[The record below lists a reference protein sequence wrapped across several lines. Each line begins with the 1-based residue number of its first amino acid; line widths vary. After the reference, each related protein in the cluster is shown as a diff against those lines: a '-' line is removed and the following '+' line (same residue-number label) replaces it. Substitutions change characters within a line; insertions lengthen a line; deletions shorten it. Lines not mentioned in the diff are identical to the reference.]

1 MKKIGTYLAF
11 PLLVILILLL
21 YGFSLK
27 RNQQK
32 KVQKIEVQFE
42 GGENEFLTH
51 ESVNKLLIQNNE
63 EFKNQPKSVID
74 LHELEN
80 LISANP
86 YVEEAVV
93 FLTPR
98 GLLKTQIKQREPLA
112 RIITNN
118 ESYYIDKYGVKIPL
132 SSNHSARVPLVLGVN
147 SFKDVKEITQL
158 VNYFFEDDFLKKEI
172 VAMKKMPNDEYVF
185 NVRSGDYKINFGKCV
200 NIDKKIKKIKAFYN
214 KALLD
219 KTIHNYKTINVKYHN
234 QVVCTKQ
241 HQVGKAKSL
250 GVKRGVVNNIT
261 QTIQSIQQA
270 VDEAESVSGQKIEEV
285 VVGIAGQ
292 HIRSLHHSD
301 YITRTKSDEVIE
313 AKDINDLENQVHK
326 LVMLP
331 GEEIIHVLPQ
341 EFKVDSQADIKEPIG
356 MYGGRLEANF
366 HVVVGQV
373 SSIRNIGRCVKSAGL
388 SLSDI
393 TLEPLASA
401 SAVLSREE
409 KEAGVALIDIGGG
422 TTDLAIFKDG
432 IIRHT
437 AVIPFGGNVITE
449 DIKEGCSIIEKQA
462 ELLKVKFGS
471 AWPGENKETEIV
483 SIPGEHVYLEI
494 KNYGHETQKGKLIAG
509 IVLTGGG
516 SQLKH
521 LRQLVEYITGMD
533 ARIGFPNENLAGE
546 SDDNLSSPSYATAVG
561 LLMEGLSKPE
571 IERVVEEKVVTEAS
585 FQPIESVEKE
595 SIVIED
601 KQVEPKR
608 RAKSFFDKFTERF
621 KEFLDNA
628 E

>member
-1 MKKIGTYLAF
+1 MENNKIAVGLDIGTT
-11 PLLVILILLL
+11 
-21 YGFSLK
+21 K
-27 RNQQK
+27 
-32 KVQKIEVQFE
+32 
-42 GGENEFLTH
+42 
-51 ESVNKLLIQNNE
+51 
-63 EFKNQPKSVID
+63 
-74 LHELEN
+74 
-80 LISANP
+80 
-86 YVEEAVV
+86 
-93 FLTPR
+93 
-98 GLLKTQIKQREPLA
+98 
-112 RIITNN
+112 
-118 ESYYIDKYGVKIPL
+118 
-132 SSNHSARVPLVLGVN
+132 
-147 SFKDVKEITQL
+147 
-158 VNYFFEDDFLKKEI
+158 I
-172 VAMKKMPNDEYVF
+172 VAMIGSENEY
-185 NVRSGDYKINFGKCV
+185 GKLE
-200 NIDKKIKKIKAFYN
+200 ILGI
-214 KALLD
+214 
-219 KTIHNYKTINVKYHN
+219 
-234 QVVCTKQ
+234 
-241 HQVGKAKSL
+241 GKAKSL
-250 GVKRGVVNNIT
+250 GVKRGVVSNIT

-270 VDEAESVSGQKIEEV
+270 IEEAEGVSGCKIEDV

-301 YITRTKSDEVIE
+301 YITRNNADEVIDE
-313 AKDINDLENQVHK
+313 ADIDNLVNQVHK

-341 EFKVDSQADIKEPIG
+341 DFKVDSQGEIKEPIG

-388 SLSDI
+388 DLCDI

-401 SAVLSREE
+401 SAVLSQEE

-462 ELLKVKFGS
+462 ELLKIKFGS

-483 SIPGEHVYLEI
+483 SIPGLRGREPKEITLKNLSKIIHARVQEIIEHVYLEI
-494 KNYGHETQKGKLIAG
+494 KNYGHETTKGKLIGG

-533 ARIGFPNENLAGE
+533 ARIGYPNEHLAGD
-546 SDDNLSSPSYATAVG
+546 SDDAVSSPSYATAVG
-561 LLMEGLSKPE
+561 LLMEGL
-571 IERVVEEKVVTEAS
+571 ERRKEKVEEAVAGDK
-585 FQPIESVEKE
+585 INESVESENVVEVEK
-595 SIVIED
+595 SI
-601 KQVEPKR
+601 KKG
-608 RAKSFFDKFTERF
+608 KSFFEKFTERF

>member
-1 MKKIGTYLAF
+1 MENYKIAVGLDIGTT
-11 PLLVILILLL
+11 
-21 YGFSLK
+21 K
-27 RNQQK
+27 
-32 KVQKIEVQFE
+32 
-42 GGENEFLTH
+42 
-51 ESVNKLLIQNNE
+51 
-63 EFKNQPKSVID
+63 
-74 LHELEN
+74 
-80 LISANP
+80 
-86 YVEEAVV
+86 
-93 FLTPR
+93 
-98 GLLKTQIKQREPLA
+98 
-112 RIITNN
+112 
-118 ESYYIDKYGVKIPL
+118 
-132 SSNHSARVPLVLGVN
+132 
-147 SFKDVKEITQL
+147 
-158 VNYFFEDDFLKKEI
+158 I
-172 VAMKKMPNDEYVF
+172 VAMIGRRNEYGKLEV
-185 NVRSGDYKINFGKCV
+185 SGI
-200 NIDKKIKKIKAFYN
+200 
-214 KALLD
+214 
-219 KTIHNYKTINVKYHN
+219 
-234 QVVCTKQ
+234 
-241 HQVGKAKSL
+241 GKAKSL
-250 GVKRGVVNNIT
+250 GVKRGVVSNIT

-270 VDEAESVSGQKIEEV
+270 VEEAENISGHKIENV

-301 YITRTKSDEVIE
+301 YITRDTADEVINE
-313 AKDINDLENQVHK
+313 SDIDHLVGQVHK

-388 SLSDI
+388 DLSEI

-401 SAVLSREE
+401 SAVLSQEE

-462 ELLKVKFGS
+462 ELLKIKFGS

-483 SIPGEHVYLEI
+483 SILGLSGREPKAITLKNLSKIIHARVHEIIEHVYLEI

-533 ARIGFPNENLAGE
+533 ARIGYPNEHLAGD
-546 SDDNLSSPSYATAVG
+546 SDDELSSPLYATALG
-561 LLMEGLSKPE
+561 LLMEGLEYHAKEEKLLKEKEMMTKETPQ
-571 IERVVEEKVVTEAS
+571 VEEDVEAVS
-585 FQPIESVEKE
+585 K
-595 SIVIED
+595 
-601 KQVEPKR
+601 KKK
-608 RAKSFFDKFTERF
+608 KSFFEKFTDGL

>member
-1 MKKIGTYLAF
+1 MENNKIAVGLDIGTTKIVAM
-11 PLLVILILLL
+11 IGRKNE
-21 YGFSLK
+21 YG
-27 RNQQK
+27 
-32 KVQKIEVQFE
+32 KIEV
-42 GGENEFLTH
+42 
-51 ESVNKLLIQNNE
+51 
-63 EFKNQPKSVID
+63 
-74 LHELEN
+74 
-80 LISANP
+80 
-86 YVEEAVV
+86 
-93 FLTPR
+93 
-98 GLLKTQIKQREPLA
+98 
-112 RIITNN
+112 
-118 ESYYIDKYGVKIPL
+118 
-132 SSNHSARVPLVLGVN
+132 LG
-147 SFKDVKEITQL
+147 I
-158 VNYFFEDDFLKKEI
+158 
-172 VAMKKMPNDEYVF
+172 
-185 NVRSGDYKINFGKCV
+185 
-200 NIDKKIKKIKAFYN
+200 
-214 KALLD
+214 
-219 KTIHNYKTINVKYHN
+219 
-234 QVVCTKQ
+234 
-241 HQVGKAKSL
+241 GKAKSL

-270 VDEAESVSGQKIEEV
+270 VDEAQSVSGQKIENV

-301 YITRTKSDEVIE
+301 YITREKSDEVIDE
-313 AKDINDLENQVHK
+313 HDIENLVGQVHK

-341 EFKVDSQADIKEPIG
+341 EYKVDSQPEIKEPIG

-388 SLSDI
+388 NLSDI

-401 SAVLSREE
+401 SAVLSQEE

-462 ELLKVKFGS
+462 ELLKIKFGS

-483 SIPGEHVYLEI
+483 SIPGLRGREPKEITLKNLSKIIHARVQEIIEHVYLEI

-516 SQLKH
+516 SQLQH

-533 ARIGFPNENLAGE
+533 ARIGYPNEHLAGD
-546 SDDNLSSPSYATAVG
+546 SDSVLSSPSYATAVG
-561 LLMEGLSKPE
+561 LLMEGLKKE
-571 IERVVEEKVVTEAS
+571 IEVEEEVVESQPEVVIPVNEVSEEETLK
-585 FQPIESVEKE
+585 EKE
-595 SIVIED
+595 LEKDYKAKEKSKSIFE
-601 KQVEPKR
+601 
-608 RAKSFFDKFTERF
+608 KFTEKF